1 MGTKL
6 HQTTV
11 TQSTAVSPVRLTCR
25 GLRYQRSSSRG
36 AATSPPLPFRA
47 RALESAAVASRYRE
61 RRQKWRYFPPTVYF
75 FTVGVKETAD
85 IVDRAAGR
93 SLHGEL
99 DYADPQCPL
108 DGRQFRSA
116 DGESSARLP
125 LRVRLLAT
133 RRTSADRFMKA

>member
-61 RRQKWRYFPPTVYF
+61 RRQKWRYFPPPPSTSSPSASRKRP
-75 FTVGVKETAD
+75 TLWIEQREGHSTASSTTQ
-85 IVDRAAGR
+85 IHNVR
-93 SLHGEL
+93 STG
-99 DYADPQCPL
+99 AS
-108 DGRQFRSA
+108 F
-116 DGESSARLP
+116 ARRTAS
-125 LRVRLLAT
+125 RVRASP
-133 RRTSADRFMKA
+133 SAFVSWQQGEPQLTDS